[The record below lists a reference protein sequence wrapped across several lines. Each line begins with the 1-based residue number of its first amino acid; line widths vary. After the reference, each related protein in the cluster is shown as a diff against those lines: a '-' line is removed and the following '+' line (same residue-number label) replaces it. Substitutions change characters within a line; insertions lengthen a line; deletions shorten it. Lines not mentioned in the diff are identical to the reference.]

1 MFVQGHSNVGRRA
14 AVREEIAHLAFAA
27 ANGKPVNPDN
37 LRRDYERLVKL
48 AGVPRIRIHDQRHTH
63 VTLALASG
71 GNIKA
76 ISRRIGHAQT
86 SLTMDIYAHVLP
98 EQHREVADKVGA
110 ILFGD
115 TPKREP

>member
-1 MFVQGHSNVGRRA
+1 MWSGTTTIWSSPRPTA
-14 AVREEIAHLAFAA
+14 ILL
-27 ANGKPVNPDN
+27 NPNN
-37 LRRDYERLVKL
+37 LRREYDRLVKL

-71 GNIKA
+71 ANIKA

-110 ILFGD
+110 VLFRNG
-115 TPKREP
+115 PE